1 MRTKFELAAFCTIP
15 TESTA
20 HGAFLYRFV
29 CFLVFGWTPLSVGM
43 QWMPGPVLSVSVCV
57 CVSCVLLQNRG
68 RLAEKRTIP
77 LPPNR
82 VPKKELASVFS
93 SDESEGGERSSTD
106 HADIKQ
112 EEELHYT
119 TMRKRWVSVHL
130 CNTLIKSSIYFM
142 VITIEISIWAVLKRR
157 PVLLYTHILHYIQTD
172 THPQLISAHTCT

>member
-1 MRTKFELAAFCTIP
+1 MVRSCTGSSAFWLLAELTFECGNAVDAWACLQC
-15 TESTA
+15 
-20 HGAFLYRFV
+20 
-29 CFLVFGWTPLSVGM
+29 LSVC
-43 QWMPGPVLSVSVCV
+43 VYV

-77 LPPNR
+77 LPPTR

-119 TMRKRWVSVHL
+119 TMRKR
-130 CNTLIKSSIYFM
+130 
-142 VITIEISIWAVLKRR
+142 
-157 PVLLYTHILHYIQTD
+157 
-172 THPQLISAHTCT
+172 